1 MIDLLLIF
9 SFLVEFYIIFLF
21 YLLEKEKA
29 TSLGRKL
36 ISEDVEKLYI
46 VIKNFY
52 HSIPRIWVILN
63 SKMNLSQINLNLAN
77 T

>member
-52 HSIPRIWVILN
+52 HSIPRI
-63 SKMNLSQINLNLAN
+63 
-77 T
+77 